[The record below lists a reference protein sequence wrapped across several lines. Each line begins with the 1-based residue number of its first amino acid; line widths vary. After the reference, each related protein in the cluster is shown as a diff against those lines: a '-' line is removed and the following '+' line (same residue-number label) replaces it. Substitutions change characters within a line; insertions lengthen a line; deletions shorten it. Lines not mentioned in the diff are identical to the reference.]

1 MPSRAVSESFVTP
14 EEPLD
19 TLQPLPCGM
28 YSLVA
33 FSTVHFGLGATLW
46 VMGQL
51 RDSLALTGF
60 GFLVVFDTL

>member
-28 YSLVA
+28 YSLA
-33 FSTVHFGLGATLW
+33 TFSTVHFGLGATLW

-51 RDSLALTGF
+51 RDSLAPVSYTHLTLPTTF
-60 GFLVVFDTL
+60 

>member
-51 RDSLALTGF
+51 RDS
-60 GFLVVFDTL
+60 